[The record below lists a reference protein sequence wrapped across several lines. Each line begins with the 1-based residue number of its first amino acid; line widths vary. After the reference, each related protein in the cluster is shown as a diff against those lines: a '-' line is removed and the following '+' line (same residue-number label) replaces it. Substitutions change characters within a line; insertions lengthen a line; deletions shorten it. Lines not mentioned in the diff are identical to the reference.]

1 MLHTFELNIEPVSW
15 LAPIRARNIFYN
27 PRDKEKQVTSNL
39 LMQQW
44 HEPPISDYVKLN
56 FTFVHAFPKSMSKK
70 NRALAMQGQLFPTRK
85 DLSNCVKFYED
96 CLKKIIIE
104 DDRIVVEIIAK
115 KLYGEKGKIIIGVE
129 PCELL
134 PKK

>member
-1 MLHTFELNIEPVSW
+1 MHVFELNIEPVSW
-15 LAPIRARNIFYN
+15 LAPIRSRNIFYN
-27 PRDKEKQVTSNL
+27 PRDKEKQITTNL
-39 LMQQW
+39 LMEQW
-44 HEPPISDYVKLN
+44 HKPPISDYLKLH
-56 FTFVHAFPKSMSKK
+56 FTFVHEPPKSTSKK
-70 NRALAMQGQLFPTRK
+70 KREAMLRGEIFPTRK

-104 DDRIVVEIIAK
+104 DDRIVVEITAK

-134 PKK
+134 QKK

>member
-1 MLHTFELNIEPVSW
+1 MVHTFELNIEPVSW
-15 LAPIRARNIFYN
+15 LAPIRSRNIFYN
-27 PRDKEKQVTSNL
+27 PRDKEKQVTCNL

-44 HEPPISDYVKLN
+44 HATPLAGYVKLQ
-56 FTFVHAFPKSMSKK
+56 FTFIHEMPKSMSKK
-70 NRALAMQGQLFPTRK
+70 NRALALNGQLFPTRK

-104 DDRIVVEIIAK
+104 DDRTVVEINAK